1 MKRNEFTKTCNRPA
15 PTEGLP
21 ESPELERAVLGA
33 LILEPDQLPDVAE
46 IVEISAFVDAKN
58 GKIYG
63 EMLSML
69 ERGDKIDLYTLSQRP
84 ELKDRDMLRYFSE
97 LTSAVGSGV
106 NVLDHAR
113 QLADTETR
121 RRLCLFG
128 YELAARAVSDPDGVV
143 RKKGQGRGVVDWAT
157 SEITAIAD
165 RVSRPDDIAPLSD
178 VVRATLDDLER
189 RQQARQAGE
198 CIGIP
203 TGLRRLDALTGGWR
217 GGQLVVL
224 AGRPGTGKSATML
237 HFARAAAA
245 SGVPLCLF
253 SLEMPSGQL
262 AGRML
267 VGSSGVDSGAFRT
280 GNVDASGWTK
290 IETAGATLSTM
301 PIFLNDSANI
311 TIGAI
316 RSQCKAMHRRGKC
329 GMVIIDYL
337 QLLDTSTRNPNSTRE
352 REIAAASRAAK
363 LLAKELNI
371 PVIMLSQLSRKVE
384 ERADK
389 TPLLSDLRESGAI
402 EQDADMVAFIDR
414 PAMYGA
420 QMITTTRYGLI
431 SSEGVGVLHI
441 AKNREG
447 AAGRIYFRHNESLT
461 RITDYENTAADTT
474 GEAEPF

>member
-1 MKRNEFTKTCNRPA
+1 MKREKQISYNRPA
-15 PTEGLP
+15 PVEGVP

-46 IVEISAFVDAKN
+46 IVESSAFHDENN

-63 EMLSML
+63 AMLSML

-84 ELKDRDMLRYFSE
+84 ELKGRDMLRYLSE
-97 LTSAVGSGV
+97 LTNAVGSGV
-106 NVLDHAR
+106 NVLEHAR

-128 YELAARAVSDPDGVV
+128 YELAARAVSDPDSVS
-143 RKKGQGRGVVDWAT
+143 DWAMT
-157 SEITAIAD
+157 EITAIAD
-165 RVSRPDDIAPLSD
+165 RAVRSDDVTPLSD

-189 RQQARQAGE
+189 RQRARLAGK

-203 TGLRRLDALTGGWR
+203 TGLQRLDALTGGWR
-217 GGQLVVL
+217 GGQLIVL
-224 AGRPGTGKSATML
+224 AGRPGTGKSAIML

-245 SGVPLCLF
+245 LGVPVCIF
-253 SLEMPSGQL
+253 SMEMPAGQL
-262 AGRML
+262 TGRML
-267 VGSSGVDSGAFRT
+267 VGSSGVDSQAFRV
-280 GNVDASGWTK
+280 GSVD
-290 IETAGATLSTM
+290 TAGWSQLEQAGAELSAM
-301 PIFLNDSANI
+301 PVYLNDRANI

-316 RSQCKAMHRRGKC
+316 RSQCKAMHRRGRC

-337 QLLDTSTRNPNSTRE
+337 QLLDTTSRNTNSTRE
-352 REIAAASRAAK
+352 REIAATSRSAK
-363 LLAKELNI
+363 LLAKELDV
-371 PVIMLSQLSRKVE
+371 PVILLSQLSRKVE

-389 TPLLSDLRESGAI
+389 RPLLSDLRESGAI

-414 PAMYGA
+414 PAMYGQTEIDA
-420 QMITTTRYGLI
+420 GRYGI
-431 SSEGVGVLHI
+431 IPAKGVGLLHI

-447 AAGRIYFRHNESLT
+447 ATGCICFRHNESLT

>member
-1 MKRNEFTKTCNRPA
+1 MKRSEPIKTYNRPA
-15 PTEGLP
+15 PVEGLP
-21 ESPELERAVLGA
+21 ESPELEKAILGA
-33 LILEPDQLPDVAE
+33 LILEPGQLPDLME
-46 IVEISAFVDAKN
+46 IVEISAFSDPNN

-84 ELKDRDMLRYFSE
+84 ELKGRDMLRYLSE
-97 LTSAVGSGV
+97 LTSVVGSGA
-106 NVLDHAR
+106 NMLDHAR

-143 RKKGQGRGVVDWAT
+143 DWAT
-157 SEITAIAD
+157 SAITAIAD

-203 TGLRRLDALTGGWR
+203 TGLQRLDALTGGWR

-245 SGVPLCLF
+245 SGVPVCVF
-253 SLEMPSGQL
+253 SLEMPAGQL

-267 VGSSGVDSGAFRT
+267 VGGSGVDSQAFRV
-280 GNVDASGWTK
+280 GSVD
-290 IETAGATLSTM
+290 TAGWSQLEQAGAELSAI
-301 PIFLNDSANI
+301 PVYLNDRANI

-329 GMVIIDYL
+329 GMVVIDYL

-352 REIAAASRAAK
+352 REIAAASRSAK
-363 LLAKELNI
+363 LLAKELDV
-371 PVIMLSQLSRKVE
+371 PVILLSQLSRDIEK
-384 ERADK
+384 RADK

-441 AKNREG
+441 TKNREG
-447 AAGRIYFRHNESLT
+447 ATGRIYFRHNESLT

>member
-1 MKRNEFTKTCNRPA
+1 MKREKQTSYNRPA

-21 ESPELERAVLGA
+21 ESPELERAILGA

-46 IVEISAFVDAKN
+46 IVEISAFHGENN

-63 EMLSML
+63 AMLSML
-69 ERGDKIDLYTLSQRP
+69 ERGDKIDLYKLSQRP
-84 ELKDRDMLRYFSE
+84 ELKGRDMLRYLSE
-97 LTSAVGSGV
+97 LTSVVGSGV

-121 RRLCLFG
+121 RRLCIFG
-128 YELAARAVSDPDGVV
+128 YELAARAVSDPDY
-143 RKKGQGRGVVDWAT
+143 VVDWAA
-157 SEITAIAD
+157 SEISAIAD
-165 RVSRPDDIAPLSD
+165 RVSRPDDITPLSE

-203 TGLRRLDALTGGWR
+203 TGLQRLDALTGGWR

-245 SGVPLCLF
+245 SAVSVCIF
-253 SLEMPSGQL
+253 SLEMSAGQL

-280 GNVDASGWTK
+280 GNVDGSGWTK
-290 IETAGATLSTM
+290 IEKAGATLSSM
-301 PIFLNDSANI
+301 PVFLNDRGNI
-311 TIGAI
+311 TMGAI

-337 QLLDTSTRNPNSTRE
+337 QLLDTSTRNPNTTRE
-352 REIAAASRAAK
+352 REIAAASRSAK
-363 LLAKELNI
+363 LLAKELDV
-371 PVIMLSQLSRKVE
+371 PVILLSQLSRKVE

-402 EQDADMVAFIDR
+402 EQDADMVLFLDR
-414 PAMYGA
+414 PVMYGRTEIDA
-420 QMITTTRYGLI
+420 GRYGI
-431 SSEGVGVLHI
+431 IPAEGVGLMHI
-441 AKNREG
+441 TKNREG
-447 AAGRIYFRHNESLT
+447 AAGCICFRHNESLT
-461 RITDYENTAADTT
+461 RIADYDGPATDVAE
-474 GEAEPF
+474 EAEPF

>member
-1 MKRNEFTKTCNRPA
+1 MKRSESIKTYNRPA
-15 PTEGLP
+15 PAEGLP
-21 ESPELERAVLGA
+21 ESPELERAILGA
-33 LILEPDQLPDVAE
+33 LILEPDKLPDGAE
-46 IVEISAFVDAKN
+46 IVENSAFVGANN
-58 GKIYG
+58 GKIYDA
-63 EMLSML
+63 MLSML
-69 ERGDKIDLYTLSQRP
+69 ERGDKIDFYTLSQRP

-143 RKKGQGRGVVDWAT
+143 DWAT

-165 RVSRPDDIAPLSD
+165 RVSRPEDIAPLSD

-245 SGVPLCLF
+245 SGVPVCIF
-253 SLEMPSGQL
+253 SLEMPAGQL

-267 VGSSGVDSGAFRT
+267 VGGSGVDSQAFRVGSVDTT
-280 GNVDASGWTK
+280 GWSQL
-290 IETAGATLSTM
+290 EQAGAELSAI
-301 PIFLNDSANI
+301 PVYLNDRANI

-316 RSQCKAMHRRGKC
+316 RSQCKAMHRRGRC

-352 REIAAASRAAK
+352 REIAAASRSAK
-363 LLAKELNI
+363 LLAKELDV
-371 PVIMLSQLSRKVE
+371 PVILLSQLSRKVE

-402 EQDADMVAFIDR
+402 EQDADMVVFIDR

-447 AAGRIYFRHNESLT
+447 ATGRIYFRHNESLT
-461 RITDYENTAADTT
+461 RITDYETTANISTDETQ
-474 GEAEPF
+474 F

>member
-1 MKRNEFTKTCNRPA
+1 MKRSESIKTYNRPA
-15 PTEGLP
+15 PAEGLP

-128 YELAARAVSDPDGVV
+128 YELAARAVSDPDC
-143 RKKGQGRGVVDWAT
+143 VVDWAT
-157 SEITAIAD
+157 SEISAIAD

-203 TGLRRLDALTGGWR
+203 TGLQRLDALTGGWR

-224 AGRPGTGKSATML
+224 AGRPGMGKSATML
-237 HFARAAAA
+237 HFAHAAAA
-245 SGVPLCLF
+245 SGIPVCVY
-253 SLEMPSGQL
+253 SLEMPAGQL

-290 IETAGATLSTM
+290 IEKAGATLSAM
-301 PIFLNDSANI
+301 PIFLNDSANF

-316 RSQCKAMHRRGKC
+316 RSQCKAMHRRGRC
-329 GMVIIDYL
+329 GMVVIDYL

-352 REIAAASRAAK
+352 REIAAASRSAK
-363 LLAKELNI
+363 LLAKELDV
-371 PVIMLSQLSRKVE
+371 PVILLSQLSRKVE
-384 ERADK
+384 ERTDK

-402 EQDADMVAFIDR
+402 EQDADMVLFLDR
-414 PAMYGA
+414 PAMYGRTEIDA
-420 QMITTTRYGLI
+420 GRYGTI
-431 SSEGVGVLHI
+431 SAEGVGLLHI

-447 AAGRIYFRHNESLT
+447 ATGSIVFRHNESMT
-461 RITDYENTAADTT
+461 RIADYDDPATDAIGDV
-474 GEAEPF
+474 GPF

>member
-128 YELAARAVSDPDGVV
+128 YELAARAVSDPD
-143 RKKGQGRGVVDWAT
+143 GVVDWAT

-290 IETAGATLSTM
+290 IETAGATLSGM
-301 PIFLNDSANI
+301 PVYLNDSANI
-311 TIGAI
+311 TMGAI
-316 RSQCKAMHRRGKC
+316 RSQCKAMHRRGRC

-337 QLLDTSTRNPNSTRE
+337 QLLDTTTRNANSTRE
-352 REIAAASRAAK
+352 REIAAASRSAK
-363 LLAKELNI
+363 LLAKELDV
-371 PVIMLSQLSRKVE
+371 PVILLSQLSRKVE

-402 EQDADMVAFIDR
+402 EQDADMVLFLDR

-420 QMITTTRYGLI
+420 QTIDTNRYGLI
-431 SSEGVGVLHI
+431 SSDGVGIMHVT
-441 AKNREG
+441 KNREG
-447 AAGRIYFRHNESLT
+447 ATGRIYFRHNKSLT
-461 RITDYENTAADTT
+461 RITDYDSPATDAI
-474 GEAEPF
+474 GEAGPF

>member
-33 LILEPDQLPDVAE
+33 LILEPAQLPDVAE

-69 ERGDKIDLYTLSQRP
+69 ERGDKIDLYTLSQCQ
-84 ELKDRDMLRYFSE
+84 ELKGRDMLRYLSE
-97 LTSAVGSGV
+97 LTSVIGSGV

-113 QLADTETR
+113 QLADTEIR

-143 RKKGQGRGVVDWAT
+143 DWAA
-157 SEITAIAD
+157 SNITAIAD

-178 VVRATLDDLER
+178 VVRATLDDLEQ

-280 GNVDASGWTK
+280 GNVDAAGGTK

-363 LLAKELNI
+363 LLAKELDV
-371 PVIMLSQLSRKVE
+371 PVILLSQLSRKVE

-402 EQDADMVAFIDR
+402 EQDADMVVFIDR
-414 PAMYGA
+414 PVMYGA

-431 SSEGVGVLHI
+431 SSEGVGVLHV

-447 AAGRIYFRHNESLT
+447 ATGRIYFRHNESLT
-461 RITDYENTAADTT
+461 RIADYDSPATDVAEV
-474 GEAEPF
+474 AEPF

>member
-1 MKRNEFTKTCNRPA
+1 MKRSESIKTYNRPA
-15 PTEGLP
+15 SVEGLP

-33 LILEPDQLPDVAE
+33 LILEPGQLPDLME
-46 IVEISAFVDAKN
+46 IVEISAFSDPNN

-69 ERGDKIDLYTLSQRP
+69 ERNEKIDLYTLSQRP
-84 ELKDRDMLRYFSE
+84 ELKGREMLRYLSE
-97 LTSAVGSGV
+97 LTNAVGSGV
-106 NVLDHAR
+106 NVLEHAR
-113 QLADTETR
+113 QLANTEIR
-121 RRLCLFG
+121 RRLYIFG

-143 RKKGQGRGVVDWAT
+143 DWAT
-157 SEITAIAD
+157 TEITAIAD
-165 RVSRPDDIAPLSD
+165 RAVRSDDITPLSD

-316 RSQCKAMHRRGKC
+316 RSQCKAMHRRGRC

-337 QLLDTSTRNPNSTRE
+337 QLLDTTTRNANSTRE
-352 REIAAASRAAK
+352 REIAAASRSAK
-363 LLAKELNI
+363 LLAKELDV
-371 PVIMLSQLSRKVE
+371 PVILLSQLSRKVE

-402 EQDADMVAFIDR
+402 EQDADMVLFLDR

-420 QMITTTRYGLI
+420 QTIDTNRYGLI
-431 SSEGVGVLHI
+431 SSDGVGIMHVT
-441 AKNREG
+441 KNREG
-447 AAGRIYFRHNESLT
+447 ATGRIYFRHNKSLT
-461 RITDYENTAADTT
+461 RITDYDSPATDAI
-474 GEAEPF
+474 GEAGPF

>member
-1 MKRNEFTKTCNRPA
+1 MKRSESIKTYNRPA
-15 PTEGLP
+15 PAEGLP
-21 ESPELERAVLGA
+21 ESPELERAILGA
-33 LILEPDQLPDVAE
+33 LILEPDKLPDVAE
-46 IVEISAFVDAKN
+46 IVENSAFVGANN
-58 GKIYG
+58 GKIYDA
-63 EMLSML
+63 MLSML
-69 ERGDKIDLYTLSQRP
+69 ERGDKIDFYTLSQRP

-143 RKKGQGRGVVDWAT
+143 DWAT

-165 RVSRPDDIAPLSD
+165 RVSRPEDIAPLSD

-198 CIGIP
+198 CIDIP

-245 SGVPLCLF
+245 SGVPVCIF
-253 SLEMPSGQL
+253 SLEMPAGQL

-267 VGSSGVDSGAFRT
+267 VGGSGVDSQAFRVGSVDTT
-280 GNVDASGWTK
+280 GWSQL
-290 IETAGATLSTM
+290 EQAGAELSAI
-301 PIFLNDSANI
+301 PVYLNDRANI

-316 RSQCKAMHRRGKC
+316 RSQCKAMHRRGRC

-352 REIAAASRAAK
+352 REIAAASRSAK
-363 LLAKELNI
+363 LLAKELDV
-371 PVIMLSQLSRKVE
+371 PVILLSQLSRKVE

-402 EQDADMVAFIDR
+402 EQDADMVVFIDR

-447 AAGRIYFRHNESLT
+447 ATGRIYFRHNESLT
-461 RITDYENTAADTT
+461 RITDYETTANISTDETQ
-474 GEAEPF
+474 F

>member
-1 MKRNEFTKTCNRPA
+1 MKRSESIKTYNRPA
-15 PTEGLP
+15 PAEGLP
-21 ESPELERAVLGA
+21 ESPELERAILGA
-33 LILEPDQLPDVAE
+33 LILEPDKLPDVAE
-46 IVEISAFVDAKN
+46 IVENSAFVGANN
-58 GKIYG
+58 GKIYDA
-63 EMLSML
+63 MLSML
-69 ERGDKIDLYTLSQRP
+69 ERGDKIDFYTLSQRP

-143 RKKGQGRGVVDWAT
+143 DWAT

-165 RVSRPDDIAPLSD
+165 RVSRPEDIAPLSD

-245 SGVPLCLF
+245 SGVPVCIF
-253 SLEMPSGQL
+253 SLEMPAGQL

-267 VGSSGVDSGAFRT
+267 VGGSGVDSQAFRVGSVDTT
-280 GNVDASGWTK
+280 GWSQL
-290 IETAGATLSTM
+290 EQAGAELSAI
-301 PIFLNDSANI
+301 PVYLNDRANI

-316 RSQCKAMHRRGKC
+316 RSQCKAMHRRGRC

-352 REIAAASRAAK
+352 REIAAASRSAK
-363 LLAKELNI
+363 LLAKELDV
-371 PVIMLSQLSRKVE
+371 PVILLSQLSRKVE

-402 EQDADMVAFIDR
+402 EQDADMVVFIDR

-431 SSEGVGVLHI
+431 SSEGVGVLYI

-447 AAGRIYFRHNESLT
+447 ATGRIYFRHNESLT
-461 RITDYENTAADTT
+461 RITDYETTANISTDETQ
-474 GEAEPF
+474 F

>member
-1 MKRNEFTKTCNRPA
+1 MKRSEPIKTYNRPA
-15 PTEGLP
+15 PVEGLP
-21 ESPELERAVLGA
+21 ESPELEKAILGA
-33 LILEPDQLPDVAE
+33 LILEPGRLSDLME
-46 IVEISAFVDAKN
+46 IVEISAFSDPNN

-84 ELKDRDMLRYFSE
+84 ELKGRDMLRYLSE
-97 LTSAVGSGV
+97 LTSVVGSGA
-106 NVLDHAR
+106 NMLDHAR

-143 RKKGQGRGVVDWAT
+143 DWAT
-157 SEITAIAD
+157 SAITAIAD

-245 SGVPLCLF
+245 SGVSVCIF
-253 SLEMPSGQL
+253 SLEMLAGQL

-267 VGSSGVDSGAFRT
+267 VGGSGVDSQAFRV
-280 GNVDASGWTK
+280 GSVD
-290 IETAGATLSTM
+290 TAGWSQLEQAGAELSAI
-301 PIFLNDSANI
+301 PVYLNDRANI

-329 GMVIIDYL
+329 GMVVIDYL

-352 REIAAASRAAK
+352 REIAAASRSAK
-363 LLAKELNI
+363 LLAKELDV
-371 PVIMLSQLSRKVE
+371 PVILLSQLSRDIEK
-384 ERADK
+384 RADK

-441 AKNREG
+441 TKNREG
-447 AAGRIYFRHNESLT
+447 ATGRIYFRHNESLT

>member
-1 MKRNEFTKTCNRPA
+1 MKRSEFTKTCNRPA
-15 PTEGLP
+15 PVEGLP
-21 ESPELERAVLGA
+21 ESPELEKAVLGA
-33 LILEPDQLPDVAE
+33 LILDPEYLPDVAE
-46 IVEISAFVDAKN
+46 IIEISAFSDVNN

-84 ELKDRDMLRYFSE
+84 ELKGREMVRYLAE
-97 LTSAVGSGV
+97 LTNSIGSAV
-106 NVLDHAR
+106 NVLEHAR
-113 QLADTETR
+113 QLANAETR

-128 YELAARAVSDPDGVV
+128 YELAARAVSDPDGVM
-143 RKKGQGRGVVDWAT
+143 DWAT

-165 RVSRPDDIAPLSD
+165 RAVHSDDIAPLSD

-203 TGLRRLDALTGGWR
+203 TGLQRLDALTGGWR

-237 HFARAAAA
+237 HFTRAAALA
-245 SGVPLCLF
+245 GVPVCVY
-253 SLEMPSGQL
+253 SAEMPDTQL

-267 VGSSGVDSGAFRT
+267 VGGSGINSGSFRT
-280 GNVDASGWTK
+280 GDVGTDDWRKLEQA
-290 IETAGATLSTM
+290 AADLSAL
-301 PIFLNDSANI
+301 PVYINDRANI
-311 TIGAI
+311 TMGAI

-337 QLLDTSTRNPNSTRE
+337 QLIDTTGRNSNSTRE
-352 REIAAASRAAK
+352 REIAAASRSAK
-363 LLAKELNI
+363 LLAKELDI
-371 PVIMLSQLSRKVE
+371 PVIVLSQLSRDIEK
-384 ERADK
+384 RADK

-402 EQDADMVAFIDR
+402 EQDADMVVFLDR
-414 PAMYGA
+414 PATYGRTEIDA
-420 QMITTTRYGLI
+420 GRYGTI
-431 SSEGVGVLHI
+431 PAEGVGLMYI

-447 AAGRIYFRHNESLT
+447 ATGCIVYRHNESLT
-461 RITDYENTAADTT
+461 RIADYDGPMAAI
-474 GEAEPF
+474 GEAGPF

>member
-1 MKRNEFTKTCNRPA
+1 MKRSESIKTYNRPA
-15 PTEGLP
+15 PAEGLP
-21 ESPELERAVLGA
+21 ESPELERAILGA
-33 LILEPDQLPDVAE
+33 LILEPDKLPDVAE
-46 IVEISAFVDAKN
+46 IVENSAFVGANN
-58 GKIYG
+58 GKIYDA
-63 EMLSML
+63 MLSML
-69 ERGDKIDLYTLSQRP
+69 ERGDKIDFYTLSQRP

-143 RKKGQGRGVVDWAT
+143 DWAT

-165 RVSRPDDIAPLSD
+165 RVSRPEDIAPLSD

-245 SGVPLCLF
+245 SGVPVCIF
-253 SLEMPSGQL
+253 SLEMPAGQL

-267 VGSSGVDSGAFRT
+267 VGGSGVDSQAFRVGSVDTT
-280 GNVDASGWTK
+280 GWSQL
-290 IETAGATLSTM
+290 EQAGAELSAI
-301 PIFLNDSANI
+301 PVYLNDRANI

-316 RSQCKAMHRRGKC
+316 RSQCKAMHRRGRC

-352 REIAAASRAAK
+352 REIAAASRSAK
-363 LLAKELNI
+363 LLAKELDV
-371 PVIMLSQLSRKVE
+371 PVILLSQLSRKVE

-402 EQDADMVAFIDR
+402 EQDADMVVFIDR

-431 SSEGVGVLHI
+431 SSEGVGVLRI

-447 AAGRIYFRHNESLT
+447 ATGRIYFRHNESLT
-461 RITDYENTAADTT
+461 RITDYETTANISTDETQ
-474 GEAEPF
+474 F